1 MQQIRNTSIYKIL
14 KDKEELLFN
23 TRLYRL
29 FDFLLPD
36 LSTEFFALLLYALP
50 KQIHYHM
57 KLSGEVDD

>member
-14 KDKEELLFN
+14 KDKEELLLN

-36 LSTEFFALLLYALP
+36 LFTEFFALLLYALP
-50 KQIHYHM
+50 K
-57 KLSGEVDD
+57 